1 VGQKMVDI
9 FDIDYFENKNK
20 GVFDKMCDSAFK
32 DTPFKTELRTI
43 TYFEDDL
50 TTLYC
55 KINRDFSK
63 VILVNR
69 KDNYILQDDKVY
81 TNDGETIDV
90 GSGQVLRS
98 NSDA

>member
-1 VGQKMVDI
+1 MVDI